1 MNRDKCLI
9 ETSLFVKAIVVGYVI
24 MSEQLSVFAR
34 GIQLKSSIVIG
45 LLLSESYVD
54 SIIAVIGGL
63 SFVPFGDKLFDGLRL
78 LTYFLWCEVEEC
90 GKRLSVR

>member
-9 ETSLFVKAIVVGYVI
+9 ETSLFVNAIVVGYVI

-34 GIQLKSSIVIG
+34 GIQLESSIVIG

-54 SIIAVIGGL
+54 SIIAVVGGL

-78 LTYFLWCEVEEC
+78 LTYFLCTYETQIIYT
-90 GKRLSVR
+90 S